1 MNTADP
7 LRAGLGS
14 AIEVLSIAVALIAL
28 GYANRMGWLPW

>member
-1 MNTADP
+1 MSAPDP

-14 AIEVLSIAVALIAL
+14 AVEILSIAVALIAL